1 MQYTWEKDDPIS
13 MEGDFAFA
21 DKIVNSQYY
30 KDESLDSAAD
40 GALPGRGT
48 MEFFAQV
55 VVPNLLYHTKVSFF
69 FFDLRIAIE
78 LL

>member
-40 GALPGRGT
+40 GALPGRG
-48 MEFFAQV
+48 A
-55 VVPNLLYHTKVSFF
+55 LSK
-69 FFDLRIAIE
+69 
-78 LL
+78 